1 MSATGRWRIG
11 VDIGGTFTDFV
22 LADAATGRV
31 HNEKLLTTP
40 HDPSRAVLEGIR
52 RLLDAHRVAPADVAL
67 VIHGTTLV
75 ANALIERKG
84 VRTALVTTRGFRD
97 VLEIGL
103 EWRYDTYDLQL
114 ELPPPLALARVL
126 EPVIL
131 KRYRAVPAVAVARAM
146 LHFCLEGAP
155 GVAVVPSDRLLAFR
169 DA

>member
-103 EWRYDTYDLQL
+103 EWRYDTYDLGL
-114 ELPPPLALARVL
+114 EMPPPLAPRATSTTDASSSGSSTEPSAPSRSPTSKRSAR
-126 EPVIL
+126 
-131 KRYRAVPAVAVARAM
+131 
-146 LHFCLEGAP
+146 GASGGGISSP
-155 GVAVVPSDRLLAFR
+155 RS
-169 DA
+169 